1 MECSVTGGGASEWR
15 FVLLLSLQRECMFQV
30 VTPAGGIA
38 FLVGSD
44 LWWFYSDDDGKTVR
58 GFWNGCFGCGFFR
71 TDDGRVRCPAGAFLN
86 GDSCRQVTYSVLG
99 RVGLLKRI
107 L

>member
-1 MECSVTGGGASEWR
+1 MLAVTPADGVALLRSQHECT
-15 FVLLLSLQRECMFQV
+15 FQV
-30 VTPAGGIA
+30 VTPAGGVA

-58 GFWNGCFGCGFFR
+58 GRWNGCFGCSFFR

-86 GDSCRQVTYSVLG
+86 GDSCRQVTHFFLSCL
-99 RVGLLKRI
+99 RLLKRI